1 MEQISLDI
9 WVVNVECYGLGKEA
23 FNWEERG
30 SWPEH
35 KQARHVCHKLR
46 DVNTLGTGH
55 KRTRTQE
62 TVCHVITW
70 ISSCIIYKPTCSR
83 CCLFFNTNSPSRA
96 LCMRPNCKCLY
107 CFFPLLIYCS
117 IDIYMGTQ
125 CGTALF
131 SLLIIFTL
139 WLLISEDKL
148 FTVDLLRSGLF
159 YNETVLGK
167 WVPSESR
174 RAWKPCV
181 LFTLTQTQVSQS
193 FPS

>member
-1 MEQISLDI
+1 MSLPEYLAVLFINQLAAD
-9 WVVNVECYGLGKEA
+9 VV
-23 FNWEERG
+23 
-30 SWPEH
+30 
-35 KQARHVCHKLR
+35 
-46 DVNTLGTGH
+46 
-55 KRTRTQE
+55 
-62 TVCHVITW
+62 
-70 ISSCIIYKPTCSR
+70 
-83 CCLFFNTNSPSRA
+83 FFNTNSPSQA
-96 LCMRPNCKCLY
+96 LCTRPNCKCLY

-125 CGTALF
+125 CGTVLF

-148 FTVDLLRSGLF
+148 LTVDLLRSGLF

-174 RAWKPCV
+174 RAWKPCA

-193 FPS
+193 LPSSIFTLRSRSHRSRNSDCTGIII